1 MVELQLTLFSDKTHT
16 ISAASK
22 LSSLKYLH
30 ATELRS
36 HSQLVTFIVSTS
48 RSSATFQQQSTE
60 YIVQRRKD
68 RQPNKNMT

>member
-1 MVELQLTLFSDKTHT
+1 MKSIYTLYKDIVAVRIRQQMVKLQLTLFSDKTHT

-36 HSQLVTFIVSTS
+36 HS
-48 RSSATFQQQSTE
+48 
-60 YIVQRRKD
+60 
-68 RQPNKNMT
+68 